1 MTQIMFDLETLGK
14 NPGCI
19 VLSIGVV
26 EFDMTGIKK
35 EYQLF
40 FDPVDQEAYG
50 LKAEADTVMWWFKQ
64 NKEAQTAILEGST
77 VNLVDGLKILTDAS
91 SWSNARVWVNGAS
104 FDFPI
109 LKALFEAAGL
119 TTPWKYYNECCF
131 RTVKNQVSK
140 TAYDALRVKP
150 DLAHDG
156 LADARAQ
163 ALTLIKLLS
172 TTISAAA

>member
-1 MTQIMFDLETLGK
+1 MSQIMFDLETLGK
-14 NPGCI
+14 NPGCV

-64 NKEAQTAILEGST
+64 SKEAQAAILEGST
-77 VNLVDGLKILTDAS
+77 VNLSDGLKILTDAS

-109 LKALFEAAGL
+109 LKALFDAASL
-119 TTPWKYYNECCF
+119 PIPWKYYNECCF
-131 RTVKNQVSK
+131 RTIKNQVSK
-140 TAYDALRVKP
+140 TRYDHLRVMP
-150 DLAHDG
+150 ELTHDG

-163 ALTLIKLLS
+163 ALTLIKLLERNLAN
-172 TTISAAA
+172 AA